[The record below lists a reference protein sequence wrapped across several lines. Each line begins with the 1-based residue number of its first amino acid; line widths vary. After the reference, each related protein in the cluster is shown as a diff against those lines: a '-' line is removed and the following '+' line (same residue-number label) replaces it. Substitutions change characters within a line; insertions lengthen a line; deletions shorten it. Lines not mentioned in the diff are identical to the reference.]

1 MLRVLHGHYVDAL
14 TSVSY
19 LSLSVFAFQAKDKQI
34 WLITMALIAII
45 GFCVWF
51 STFKR
56 ARTIADIAT
65 SRIASAAQGYVELYG
80 RANIDKK
87 NLITSPL
94 TGTPCV
100 WFRYRVYS
108 KDNSNREWRIISSG
122 VSDTTF
128 EIKDSTGVSVVDP
141 DHAEVIGTERRV
153 TYQNDYKYEED
164 LLYAGSIYV
173 LGEFST
179 IGGASSVLSVKEDV
193 GFLLAEW
200 KKNPAELNK
209 RFDLNN
215 DGQVDLREWELA
227 RRQAIR
233 EVEKQ
238 HREIRSQ
245 SGVNIMRAPKDNRL
259 YLISSL
265 SPQKLRQ
272 QYIWWSL
279 FHLLICFVA
288 VGILL
293 KFSFWLI

>member
-45 GFCVWF
+45 SFFVWF

-153 TYQNDYKYEED
+153 TYQNDYKHEED

-200 KKNPAELNK
+200 KKNPEELNK

-272 QYIWWSL
+272 RYIWWSL

>member
-45 GFCVWF
+45 SFFVWF

-141 DHAEVIGTERRV
+141 DHAEVIGTERRI
-153 TYQNDYKYEED
+153 TYQNDYKHEED

-293 KFSFWLI
+293 KFSLWLI